1 MRDKGAKEIEEL
13 NAFFDRPVEVKELKM
28 LSKDG
33 QELAGDLYHSVFD
46 MAGVLKPKDP
56 SIFKERM
63 PIKVRWKVV
72 DKLGRQAEGDN
83 VWLLEIREH

>member
-1 MRDKGAKEIEEL
+1 M
-13 NAFFDRPVEVKELKM
+13 NAFFDRPVEVKELKL

-33 QELAGDLYHSVFD
+33 QPFAGDLYYHSVFD
-46 MAGVLKPKDP
+46 MAAVLKPKEP
-56 SIFKERM
+56 AQFKERM

-83 VWLLEIREH
+83 VRFLEVKAH